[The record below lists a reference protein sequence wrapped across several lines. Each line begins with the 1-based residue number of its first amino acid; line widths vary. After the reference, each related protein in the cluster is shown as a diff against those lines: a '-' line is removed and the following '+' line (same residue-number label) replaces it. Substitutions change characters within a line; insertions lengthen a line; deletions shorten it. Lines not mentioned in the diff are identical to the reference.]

1 MALTSVEAL
10 WFLPFV
16 LPVCLYI
23 TWTDLSRMKIPNKA
37 NIALFG
43 IFVIIGPLALPT
55 EAYLWRFAHAAI
67 VLAIGFTA
75 NMAGVMG
82 GGDAKFLAAAAPFI
96 AYDDLGIVLVLLSV
110 AMLAAVAAHRLAR
123 HTPLKT
129 LAPDWKSWD
138 KNRRFPM
145 GFPFGWSLCLYLAL
159 GVLYGAS

>member
-23 TWTDLSRMKIPNKA
+23 TWTDLSKMKIPNKA
-37 NIALFG
+37 NIALLG
-43 IFVIIGPLALPT
+43 IFVVIGPLALPF
-55 EAYLWRFAHAAI
+55 EGYLWRFVHAAI

-75 NMAGVMG
+75 NAAGAMG

-96 AYDDLGIVLVLLSV
+96 AYDDLGLVLVLVSL

-123 HTPLKT
+123 HTALRN
-129 LAPDWKSWD
+129 LAPGWKSWD

-145 GFPFGWSLCLYLAL
+145 GLPFGWSLCLYLGL
-159 GVLYGAS
+159 GAIYGA